1 VIENSLRLAARARG
15 DRTVLTQIRGSG
27 LLRASRPFH
36 EGAAARVV
44 VAHLGPGMIRGDAFA
59 LGGEVEPGA
68 HLIVA
73 GQMATRVLSGPAPAT
88 HAASWHVAAGAT
100 LELLPQPVL
109 VSAGASYVG
118 TTTIDLEPGARAVV
132 TDVVQRDY
140 GAAVRVTTLV
150 RRGARLALADTLRLD
165 ADGDASVVGTLL
177 VFGDADVGALD
188 RAAERCPGVRIGIG
202 LLRDG
207 DVLARITGP
216 GVREVDAALH
226 TLLERGDDDASL
238 R

>member
-1 VIENSLRLAARARG
+1 MIANSLRLEAQARG
-15 DRTVLTQIRGSG
+15 DRTIVTTMRGSG
-27 LLRASRPFH
+27 LLRASRPFR
-36 EGAAARVV
+36 EGGATRVV

-59 LGGEVEPGA
+59 LGGRVEPGA

-88 HAASWHVAAGAT
+88 HAAAWHVAADAT

-118 TTTIDLEPGARAVV
+118 TTTIDLERGARAVV
-132 TDVVQRDY
+132 TELVQRDR
-140 GAAVRVTTLV
+140 GGAVRVTTLV

-165 ADGDASVVGTLL
+165 GDDDASVVGTLL

-188 RAAERCPGVRIGIG
+188 RAAERCPGVRVGIG
-202 LLRDG
+202 VLRDG
-207 DVLARITGP
+207 DLLARITGP
-216 GVREVDAALH
+216 GVREVDAGLR
-226 TLLERGDDDASL
+226 TLLELWR
-238 R
+238 